1 MSKINCDT
9 AQDLMPLYVDDVLSP
24 SSRELVEEHLAGCE
38 NCAARLEQLKT
49 ETVVSTFEDVKP
61 MKKFKRHMLTHRII
75 TGVLIGLCVMVLA
88 VIFVN
93 MFEYN
98 YTYEQVGKDIK
109 VISDSDGHVHI
120 IYDGDKV
127 LFTKWEIVFTG
138 VRQGKAQY
146 TLHFYENLNFQDL
159 AMYYGSRS
167 PWMAR
172 TYHEE
177 GRPFEV
183 ACICPNDK
191 AFGAVCEIC
200 GNDERYVENTTFQSR
215 YGYVKGPN
223 FDYDQP
229 NPKASEPFEDE
240 YLTMEMEIS
249 EVVYWQFD
257 QNSYLDVYLD
267 MLTGHS
273 HFRKYTVWKRY

>member
-1 MSKINCDT
+1 MKSSDFDEIYREYFKDVFLYLMSLCGSK
-9 AQDLMPLYVDDVLSP
+9 ALAE
-24 SSRELVEEHLAGCE
+24 ELTQEAFIK
-38 NCAARLEQLKT
+38 A
-49 ETVVSTFEDVKP
+49 
-61 MKKFKRHMLTHRII
+61 MK
-75 TGVLIGLCVMVLA
+75 
-88 VIFVN
+88 
-93 MFEYN
+93 
-98 YTYEQVGKDIK
+98 
-109 VISDSDGHVHI
+109 
-120 IYDGDKV
+120 
-127 LFTKWEIVFTG
+127 
-138 VRQGKAQY
+138 GKAQY

-273 HFRKYTVWKRY
+273 HFRQYTVWKRY